1 MLKTKVYLLIVI
13 TVGLVLLLAWHA
25 RASTASA
32 DGAGWQDDDDS
43 GSSMSLHEQ
52 ETIRKTFSLPA
63 AHKTLEVDNVFGSI
77 VVTGGAGDQVQLVV
91 EKTLRAES
99 AERMAAA
106 K

>member
-25 RASTASA
+25 KASTAMA
-32 DGAGWQDDDDS
+32 NTAGWQDDDDDS
-43 GSSMSLHEQ
+43 GSSMNLHEQ

-99 AERMAAA
+99 AER
-106 K
+106 